1 MVVEQ
6 VAEPRGAAHKAGL
19 ETVELKSK
27 GLRRLEGGHPWVFAS
42 DLQPTHAPSAPGLA
56 LAVDARGRPVGQG
69 LYNPRSKLAFRL
81 LTNQTEPVDESF
93 FASRVAQAC
102 AYRDRVTGGYEAFRV
117 VYSEG
122 DGLPGLTVDKYA
134 DVLVMQV
141 HAAGLVPFVP
151 VILETLR
158 THYQPK
164 GVLARNDSSVRAL
177 EGLPREVTVL
187 YGEVPE
193 TVPYREGSVTLL
205 AAPYTGQKTGAFLD
219 QRENHVYAGSL
230 ARGRCLDVFSY
241 HGGFALQLASA
252 PRTEVLAVDSSAA
265 ALAQVEAGAARN
277 GFGNVRTHKGD
288 AFGVLRSLAETGETF
303 DTVVLD
309 PPAFAKGH
317 SNVAR
322 ALTGYKEINLR
333 AMTLLKPGGRLFTA
347 SCSHYVSEPDFYGM
361 LAEAAADAGVRMR
374 VLERRGAAS
383 CHPERLGVPETRYL
397 KFAALEL

>member
-1 MVVEQ
+1 M
-6 VAEPRGAAHKAGL
+6 
-19 ETVELKSK
+19 TVLELKPK

-42 DLQPTHAPSAPGLA
+42 DLRPTHAPSTPGLA
-56 LAVDARGRPVGQG
+56 LAVDARGNPVGQG

-81 LTNQTEPVDESF
+81 LTTQTEPVDESF
-93 FASRVAQAC
+93 FASRVARAC
-102 AYRDRVTGGYEAFRV
+102 AYRERVTAGYEAFRV
-117 VYSEG
+117 VHSEG

-141 HAAGLVPFVP
+141 HAAGLEPFVP

-158 THYQPK
+158 AHYHPK
-164 GVLARNDSSVRAL
+164 GVLARNDSPVRAL
-177 EGLPREVTVL
+177 ESLPQEVTVL

-193 TVPYREGSVTLL
+193 RVPYREGSVTLF

-252 PRTEVLAVDSSAA
+252 AETEVLAVDSSAA

-277 GFGNVRTHKGD
+277 GLGLRTHKGD
-288 AFGVLRSLAETGETF
+288 AFEVLRSLAEAGERF
-303 DTVVLD
+303 DTIVLD
-309 PPAFAKGH
+309 PPAFAKGR
-317 SNVAR
+317 SNVTR
-322 ALTGYKEINLR
+322 ALSGYKEINLR
-333 AMTLLKPGGRLFTA
+333 AMTLLGPGGRLFTA
-347 SCSHYVSEPDFYGM
+347 SCSHHVSEPDFYGM

-383 CHPERLGVPETRYL
+383 CHPERLGAPETRYL
-397 KFAALEL
+397 KFAALELEE